1 MYMNKKTILVVDKD
15 LDYDLEGLMADFPTA
30 TELERFVFDQ
40 TNIVLNLKGR
50 SQALKYG
57 IALDVLNGREVDA
70 KYITQG
76 NPYLDKTDLIPE
88 EPLKPIPDRDARLPD
103 VSTLAHTFFTSQLP
117 HPDPES
123 RSRQQHIDVQFRK
136 YRNGA
141 ISYEILG
148 PLEPRPEGKKLDKY
162 GKERPEIIKWLDPR
176 TGEQLVKLP
185 SGELT
190 EMGIRLK
197 AQFERKNSPL
207 RGMWFRVDRNIVSAD
222 PGILEDVWNVGGK
235 WNL

>member
-1 MYMNKKTILVVDKD
+1 MNKKTILVVDKD

-50 SQALKYG
+50 SQAVKYAT
-57 IALDVLNGREVDA
+57 ALDVLNGKEVDA
-70 KYITQG
+70 KYITGG

-88 EPLKPIPDRDARLPD
+88 EPLKPIPDRDPRLPD
-103 VSTLAHTFFTSQLP
+103 ESTLAHTFFTSQLP

-123 RSRQQHIDVQFRK
+123 RSRQQHCDVQFRK

-148 PLEPRPEGKKLDKY
+148 PLEPRAEGKKLDKY
-162 GKERPEIIKWLDPR
+162 GKERPEIMRWLDPR
-176 TGEQLVKLP
+176 TGEQVVKLP
-185 SGELT
+185 NGEFT

-197 AQFERKNSPL
+197 AQFERKNSPV
-207 RGMWFRVDRNIVSAD
+207 RGMWFRVDRNIVSSD
-222 PGILEDVWNVGGK
+222 PSMLHDVWNTGNK
-235 WNL
+235 